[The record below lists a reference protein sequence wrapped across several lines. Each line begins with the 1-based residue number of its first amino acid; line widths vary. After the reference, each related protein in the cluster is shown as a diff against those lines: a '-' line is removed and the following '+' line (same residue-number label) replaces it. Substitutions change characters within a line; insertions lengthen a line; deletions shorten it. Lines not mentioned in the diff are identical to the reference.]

1 MIRPVLRCLL
11 FVAVLPIAS
20 AEEPA
25 KKNDTIAI
33 SLISFGD
40 IVSDAAKIAERTS
53 LKKRDRDDLSDEE
66 LGKLR
71 LQIPSPVLKLWMEAV
86 PILEANSN
94 GKIKA
99 PEIFPPGLGEA
110 IAKVPETELAGAHV
124 FEVVNQLTALAEK
137 VATAAP
143 GKPDGPKVLNV
154 PAKWVNDFLV
164 ERAKVAMAA
173 MEASELNSGKNP
185 VQNRGA
191 EGIFVELGGMGIFRR
206 ISTADVPEIGPVYCA
221 PHGKGGT
228 WNLYQVINK
237 PMTWLQVQ
245 SEMIKM
251 MALPIPLEPKEG
263 PPIRVHLVSIHS
275 PEENDFVVQIAK
287 GISFFWIGLNDRR
300 LEAGSDP
307 EGPWEWSSGEPVTWR
322 NWFGKEPDSGGPLN
336 PQETFDS
343 RTDEDGVVCAGT
355 LEPAATG
362 KWKDNATGTFY
373 GKNHRASFVVEWD
386 VNAPGPIPGVKQLPA
401 KDGEK

>member
-25 KKNDTIAI
+25 KKKETIAI

-40 IVSDAAKIAERTS
+40 VVSDAAKIAERTS
-53 LKKRDRDDLSDEE
+53 LKKRDRDDLSDDE

-71 LQIPSPVLKLWMEAV
+71 LQIPSAVLKLWMEAV
-86 PILEANSN
+86 PILESNSN

-110 IAKVPETELAGAHV
+110 IAKVPEAELPGAHV
-124 FEVVNQLTALAEK
+124 YEVVNQLVALAEK
-137 VATAAP
+137 VAAPAP
-143 GKPDGPKVLNV
+143 GNPDGPKVVNV
-154 PAKWVNDFLV
+154 PVKWVDDFLV
-164 ERAKVAMAA
+164 ARQAIAMAA
-173 MEASELNSGKNP
+173 MEASELNGGKVP

-191 EGIFVELGGMGIFRR
+191 QGIFVELGGMGIFRR
-206 ISTADVPEIGPVYCA
+206 ISTPDVPEVGPVYCA
-221 PHGKGGT
+221 PFGKGGT

-237 PMTWLQVQ
+237 PMTWLQAQ
-245 SEMIKM
+245 SEVEKM
-251 MALPIPLEPKEG
+251 GLPIPLDVVKEADAK
-263 PPIRVHLVSIHS
+263 PRLVSLHS
-275 PEENDFVVQIAK
+275 AEENAFVVKIAT

-300 LEAGSDP
+300 LEAGNDP

-362 KWKDNATGTFY
+362 KWKDNATGTLY
-373 GKNHRASFVVEWD
+373 SKNHRASYVVEWNI
-386 VNAPGPIPGVKQLPA
+386 NAPAPIPGAKQLPA
-401 KDGEK
+401 SEQEK